1 MKKILLFTTGIL
13 LLLSIPVTVFY
24 LGQQQELRKKA
35 APATTLSISPS
46 TISASPGDTLSFNID
61 INTATNQVATAQLV
75 LEFDQTKAEALSI
88 TSGPDAP
95 RILTQGVTGPGTVS
109 ITVGAQSTAKPITG
123 TGIIAIVRLK
133 ILDGASGPFSFQFGS
148 TTFIGGL
155 GEESSNVLV
164 SKTGAQIILPTIG
177 SASGS
182 SSFGSQNNVS
192 PTLTPAPSVKPETLP
207 GTELTATGS
216 GQLTVTVASNPAAL
230 AKPVIK
236 GKAPPG
242 SSVTIVIHS
251 EPQTVVVTA
260 DENGNYQYIPTTLTD
275 GSHTVVV
282 TSQDATGQTQT
293 ASSSFSVGEI
303 GSILYTEPNT
313 TATGEAM
320 PQSGS
325 PLPVIL
331 LSIMGI
337 LLFGGGISMIYLNN
351 HYGNDS

>member
-1 MKKILLFTTGIL
+1 MKKILLFTTGLL

-46 TISASPGDTLSFNID
+46 TISAKPGDTLSFNID

-95 RILTQGVTGPGTVS
+95 RILTQGITGPGTVS

-133 ILDGASGPFSFQFGS
+133 ILDGASGPFSLQFGS

-155 GEESSNVLV
+155 GEQSSNVLV
-164 SKTGAQIILPTIG
+164 SKTGAQVILPT
-177 SASGS
+177 
-182 SSFGSQNNVS
+182 SFDSQTSTS
-192 PTLTPAPSVKPETLP
+192 PAPTPSVKPDTL
-207 GTELTATGS
+207 TSSALTATGS
-216 GQLTVTVASNPAAL
+216 SQLTVTVASNPAAL
-230 AKPVIK
+230 AKPIIK
-236 GKAPPG
+236 GTAPPG

-260 DENGNYQYIPTTLTD
+260 DENGNYQYVPTTLTG

-282 TSQDATGQTQT
+282 TSQDAAGQTQT
-293 ASSSFSVGEI
+293 TSSTFDVGEI
-303 GSILYTEPNT
+303 GSMLYTEPNT

-320 PQSGS
+320 PESGS
-325 PLPVIL
+325 PLPTIL

-337 LLFGGGISMIYLNN
+337 LLFGGGISMVYLNN